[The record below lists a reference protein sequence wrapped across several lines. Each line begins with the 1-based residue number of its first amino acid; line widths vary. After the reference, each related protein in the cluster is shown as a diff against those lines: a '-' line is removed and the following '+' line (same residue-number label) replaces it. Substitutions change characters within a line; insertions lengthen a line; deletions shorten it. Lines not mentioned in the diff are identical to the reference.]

1 MAQGPITVTLT
12 EWQKLEALKR
22 VRERYADELAKLEAG
37 ISEILTA
44 CAEADHLAQFLGEQP
59 EVAELRAKRPEAE
72 AKEKRR
78 QYLLKLV
85 ERLDQ
90 VIPKQPE
97 VKVQLPGAGGG
108 GGAKPGNLRKF

>member
-1 MAQGPITVTLT
+1 MAHGPITVTLT

-22 VRERYADELAKLEAG
+22 VRERYTEELAQIEAE
-37 ISEILTA
+37 ITEILTA
-44 CAEADHLAQFLGEQP
+44 CAEADHLVQYLGEQP
-59 EVAELRAKRPEAE
+59 EVLELRGKRPEAE

-78 QYLLKLV
+78 QYVLKLV

-97 VKVQLPGAGGG
+97 VKTQVPGAGPG
-108 GGAKPGNLRKF
+108 KPGSMRKF

>member
-1 MAQGPITVTLT
+1 MAQEPITVILSD
-12 EWQKLEALKR
+12 WQKLEALKR
-22 VRERYADELAKLEAG
+22 VRERYHEELTRIAAE
-37 ISEILTA
+37 ITDILTA
-44 CAEADHLAQFLGEQP
+44 CAEADHLAQYLGEQP
-59 EVAELRAKRPEAE
+59 EVAELRARRPEAE

-97 VKVQLPGAGGG
+97 VKVPVPGAGV
-108 GGAKPGNLRKF
+108 GAKPGNLRKF